1 MKLEYFCM
9 INQRCILMARAEAEA
24 ITHHPD
30 LGEEIYTA
38 WIETMNIA
46 NPYDVDLNDWIDVL
60 TVKYKVEPVIARA
73 LFEAIRLIIIQYDE
87 LKRQNI

>member
-1 MKLEYFCM
+1 MKVEDACM

-30 LGEEIYTA
+30 LGEEIYIA
-38 WIETMNIA
+38 WVETMNIA

-60 TVKYKVEPVIARA
+60 TVKYKVEPVIVRA
-73 LFEAIRLIIIQYDE
+73 LFEAIRLIIIKYDK
-87 LKRQNI
+87 LKRQEI